1 MIRKISVNSK
11 NVGLENSDKILNP
24 NHENENVYVQKFL
37 HRESDHVNENG
48 YENESR
54 RARHRENER
63 D

>member
-1 MIRKISVNSK
+1 MF
-11 NVGLENSDKILNP
+11 NP

-54 RARHRENER
+54 KAHHRESER